1 MQSAPLL
8 HFWLNPFLFESI
20 FRRWDVAIEGKTD
33 IETRRLPAPG
43 PTRRRPKTSTGPH
56 SQHLRRH
63 RNSGRALTITSTEH
77 LEETH
82 ATLRELGPQDV
93 IEGHELVFLAFLA
106 GIIAGLGLAY
116 KGASAAVKGWL
127 GTGANVWDNSGL
139 ENIALDVFSKRSQ
152 EPEQTVHELV
162 MREGIR

>member
-1 MQSAPLL
+1 
-8 HFWLNPFLFESI
+8 
-20 FRRWDVAIEGKTD
+20 
-33 IETRRLPAPG
+33 
-43 PTRRRPKTSTGPH
+43 
-56 SQHLRRH
+56 
-63 RNSGRALTITSTEH
+63 
-77 LEETH
+77 
-82 ATLRELGPQDV
+82 V
-93 IEGHELVFLAFLA
+93 IEDHELVFLAFLA

-127 GTGANVWDNSGL
+127 GIGANVWDNSGL